1 MQSAT
6 GKLPFREKVGYS
18 PRDGAIAV
26 LFLAD

>member
-6 GKLPFREKVGYS
+6 GKLSFREKLGYS
-18 PRDGAIAV
+18 LGDGAIAV